1 MTKLEVVKKTREY
14 IKRLMSGEGT
24 GHDWF
29 HIDRVVKNAKLISK
43 KEGGD
48 MFIIEL
54 SALLHDIA
62 DWKFHDGDMKIGARK
77 TEEWLKKLGVEAKD
91 IQKVVEIVEH
101 ISYKGGTNKRVM
113 QSIEGKIV
121 QDADRLDAIGAL
133 GIARVFAFGGSMKR
147 AIHDPSIKPKLLK
160 SFEAY
165 KKRTQTSINHFYE
178 KLLLLKNK
186 MNTNTGKQLAQKRH
200 EFMEKYLEQ
209 FYSEWDGKA

>member
-1 MTKLEVVKKTREY
+1 MTKSEVVKKTREH
-14 IKRLMSGEGT
+14 IKKLMSGEGT

-48 MFIIEL
+48 AFIIEL
-54 SALLHDIA
+54 AALLHDIA
-62 DWKFHDGDMKIGARK
+62 DWKFHDGNTKIGARK
-77 TEEWLKKLGVEAKD
+77 AEEWLKKLGVKTKD
-91 IQKVVEIVEH
+91 IQKIVEIVEH
-101 ISYKGGTNKRVM
+101 ISYKGGTNTHSM

-147 AIHDPSIKPKLLK
+147 AIHDPLNKPKLLK

-178 KLLLLKNK
+178 KLLLLRNK
-186 MNTNTGKQLAQKRH
+186 MNTKTGKQLAQKRH
-200 EFMEKYLEQ
+200 EFMEKYLDQ
-209 FYSEWDGKA
+209 FYKEWDGKA